1 MSADLDKCF
10 LSLCDRALSYLPAVV
25 EEEEV
30 RVKGQPLAAG

>member
-10 LSLCDRALSYLPAVV
+10 LSLCDRALSYLSVVV
-25 EEEEV
+25 EVEV